1 MKRNSRS
8 INDKVNKDLY
18 GEEIDYYIETISNSK
33 DSINNSD
40 KNSDN
45 NIAYIPRNRHKNK
58 NSKNDQMIY
67 KKINTKD
74 QYIKSL
80 EKKIR
85 QQDMQISKLTEYKD
99 LCEST
104 IKKMNPLISLPL
116 NNIDINDND
125 SELNNNENN
134 DYISN
139 LNKKRGKSK
148 NINLSFNDNYSHPK
162 NATRDKIIK
171 NRANSEF
178 DINIITNND
187 NDKYDKLYSKYIKI
201 INDYKNLSNNSVST
215 NEYTRLKTQYNEL
228 KNKNNN
234 LLKQIQN
241 ERNKSNDDIR
251 ENEIIKNLKEQV
263 KTFRE
268 ELVLSQAMVN
278 SLRAEIEQY
287 TKNNQ
292 NKINNQ
298 NDEKNYNDID
308 DLDNF
313 YYNNNNV
320 NNNRRINKKLKEEN
334 DNLKFSLKNNSLLL
348 KKVLEENNRL
358 REQNNDNQQNQNM
371 NLVNLNQDESIK
383 NIKDKLNKYEE
394 KFDYF
399 NDYINNI
406 KNQISILLNDLKSII
421 YNLDN
426 PEMTKK
432 FSNNYIN
439 KLLKLKNEILKLKNI
454 DRFNLDSNDDEECL
468 KQYKNLVQLLL
479 NGLEEIKLNNNNN
492 NFNNNFNDNNNNTN
506 NKYINRNDSNY
517 NNVIDNTRKYLKEI
531 LEILKNNSN
540 ENGVKQLLEDALN
553 IVDELSNLYK
563 IRNKNEFNN
572 INEQIMEKEKELEYI
587 KKLLLNQ
594 NKIVKNKQLTYS
606 MNYYSPRIE
615 SRNKNGYYFVYG

>member
-1 MKRNSRS
+1 M
-8 INDKVNKDLY
+8 
-18 GEEIDYYIETISNSK
+18 
-33 DSINNSD
+33 
-40 KNSDN
+40 
-45 NIAYIPRNRHKNK
+45 
-58 NSKNDQMIY
+58 
-67 KKINTKD
+67 
-74 QYIKSL
+74 
-80 EKKIR
+80 
-85 QQDMQISKLTEYKD
+85 
-99 LCEST
+99 
-104 IKKMNPLISLPL
+104 
-116 NNIDINDND
+116 
-125 SELNNNENN
+125 
-134 DYISN
+134 
-139 LNKKRGKSK
+139 
-148 NINLSFNDNYSHPK
+148 
-162 NATRDKIIK
+162 
-171 NRANSEF
+171 
-178 DINIITNND
+178 
-187 NDKYDKLYSKYIKI
+187 
-201 INDYKNLSNNSVST
+201 
-215 NEYTRLKTQYNEL
+215 
-228 KNKNNN
+228 
-234 LLKQIQN
+234 
-241 ERNKSNDDIR
+241 
-251 ENEIIKNLKEQV
+251 
-263 KTFRE
+263 
-268 ELVLSQAMVN
+268 
-278 SLRAEIEQY
+278 
-287 TKNNQ
+287 
-292 NKINNQ
+292 
-298 NDEKNYNDID
+298 
-308 DLDNF
+308 
-313 YYNNNNV
+313 
-320 NNNRRINKKLKEEN
+320 
-334 DNLKFSLKNNSLLL
+334 KFSLKNNSLLL

-439 KLLKLKNEILKLKNI
+439 KLLKLKNEILKLKSI

-479 NGLEEIKLNNNNN
+479 NGLEEIKLNSNNNN
-492 NFNNNFNDNNNNTN
+492 NNNFNDNNNNTN
-506 NKYINRNDSNY
+506 NKYINRNDINY

-572 INEQIMEKEKELEYI
+572 VNEQIMEKEKELEYI

>member
-8 INDKVNKDLY
+8 INDKENKDLY

-45 NIAYIPRNRHKNK
+45 NITYIPRNRHKNK

-85 QQDMQISKLTEYKD
+85 QQDIQISKLTEYKD

-292 NKINNQ
+292 NKKNSQ
-298 NDEKNYNDID
+298 NDENNYNDID

-439 KLLKLKNEILKLKNI
+439 KLLKLKNEILKLKSI

-479 NGLEEIKLNNNNN
+479 NGLEEIKLNSNNNN
-492 NFNNNFNDNNNNTN
+492 NNNFNDNNNNTN
-506 NKYINRNDSNY
+506 NKYINRNDINY

-572 INEQIMEKEKELEYI
+572 VNEQIMEKEKELEYI

>member
-8 INDKVNKDLY
+8 INDKENKDLY

-45 NIAYIPRNRHKNK
+45 NITYIPRNRHKNK

-67 KKINTKD
+67 KKINTKE

-85 QQDMQISKLTEYKD
+85 QQDIQISKLTEYKD

-292 NKINNQ
+292 NKKNSQ
-298 NDEKNYNDID
+298 NDENNYNDID

-439 KLLKLKNEILKLKNI
+439 KLLKLKNEILKLKSI

-479 NGLEEIKLNNNNN
+479 NGLEEIKLNSNNNN
-492 NFNNNFNDNNNNTN
+492 NNNFNDNNNNTN
-506 NKYINRNDSNY
+506 NKYINRNDINY

-572 INEQIMEKEKELEYI
+572 VNEQIMEKEKELEYI